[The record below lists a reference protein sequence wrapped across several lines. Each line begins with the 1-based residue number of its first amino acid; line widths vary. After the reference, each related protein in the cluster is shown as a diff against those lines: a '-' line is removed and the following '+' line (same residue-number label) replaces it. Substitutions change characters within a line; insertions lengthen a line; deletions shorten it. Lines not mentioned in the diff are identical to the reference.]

1 MNMILLP
8 TCINML
14 VMIKYIQYIGLEM
27 YMYFIVTVWL
37 KNVPKIYL

>member
-14 VMIKYIQYIGLEM
+14 VMIYIQYVGLEM
-27 YMYFIVTVWL
+27 YMYIIVPVWL
-37 KNVPKIYL
+37 KYVPKIYL